1 MLEEEEKEKENE
13 LEKKK
18 CKLVFIGDSG
28 VGKTSIIYRFI
39 RGTFEN
45 NVDSTNGATFANK
58 KIEYKE
64 KNIILQFDIWDTAG
78 QEKFHSLGK
87 HFYKDSYI
95 VCLVYDITN
104 QESLDALQTIWYPD
118 LLKYGEKNVVLAVV
132 GNKCHLYENDILA
145 NEEQAKKF
153 AKDINAIFML
163 TSAKTGDGIDK
174 LFDTL
179 VDKFLSLDFK
189 LKYKEMLEKKAGN
202 IALKKENNNNSN
214 NNNINR
220 GRKKK
225 KCF

>member
-78 QEKFHSLGK
+78 QEKFKSLTK
-87 HFYKDSYI
+87 FFYKDAGI
-95 VCLVYDITN
+95 AILVYDITRV
-104 QESLDALQTIWYPD
+104 ESFNG
-118 LLKYGEKNVVLAVV
+118 LK
-132 GNKCHLYENDILA
+132 
-145 NEEQAKKF
+145 
-153 AKDINAIFML
+153 
-163 TSAKTGDGIDK
+163 
-174 LFDTL
+174 
-179 VDKFLSLDFK
+179 DFWMK
-189 LKYKEMLEKKAGN
+189 QLK
-202 IALKKENNNNSN
+202 NNSGS
-214 NNNINR
+214 NIS
-220 GRKKK
+220 KKYIIY
-225 KCF
+225 FYYYI